1 MKRRIVRFLETFA
14 AAATVMALT
23 TGCAALRQAPS
34 IEGTYK
40 LVSRKLPDGRVQTPP
55 EAIGLMT
62 FTKTHRNMNV
72 LVNDASGKHFS
83 LSQVSTYKLAGGEY
97 SETLLYQVVT
107 DQITGKGTAY
117 NTSSRTQSSPAN
129 IQGGRV
135 QFKFP
140 FEAPTGTF
148 EGDKLTATTPN
159 GLVAVWEKVQ

>member
-1 MKRRIVRFLETFA
+1 MKLLRLLGGWFVIVASMGLLSCSAVPT
-14 AAATVMALT
+14 
-23 TGCAALRQAPS
+23 QAPS
-34 IEGTYK
+34 IEGTYR

-72 LVNDASGKHFS
+72 MVTDASGKHFS
-83 LSQVSTYKLAGGEY
+83 LSQVSMYKLSGGEY

-107 DQITGKGTAY
+107 DQISGKGTTY
-117 NTSSRTQSSPAN
+117 NTSSRTQSSPVAM
-129 IQGGRV
+129 QAGRL

-140 FEAPTGTF
+140 FETPSGTF

-159 GLVAVWEKVQ
+159 GLVAVWEKVP